1 MADWSPLR
9 LKLADVEG
17 RMTIAWSD
25 LDKLVGG
32 LPRSAYVHDAFWKGA
47 RSAWRGFA
55 TEDVRVGESVTFV
68 RRPSEGEGS
77 EAACQH
83 ANDRSLS
90 REVNVV
96 LVGCVKR
103 KLDHPAPAQDLYTSA
118 LFARE
123 RAYAERHGDRW
134 FVLSA
139 MHGLVEPHTVIQPY
153 EQRLS
158 SMNRSQ
164 RDEWGE
170 RVVRDLQLNLGPLDG
185 KTFEI
190 HAGAAYADSISGRL
204 RSEGADVVEPLRGL
218 AIGER
223 LAWYGTR
230 SREAEQSRSAPTADV
245 TTLLTSLTDE
255 SRQLTPSELLASSPA
270 DLRAPGL
277 YSWWV
282 DSAGAGD
289 LTRGLKEEVA
299 PGLIYAGLA
308 GATRSRSGKRST
320 NTLWGR
326 LTGMHLGS
334 RHEFSTF
341 RLSLGAVLANASG
354 FDEIDEGALTTWMNA
369 HLKVIPVPVQD
380 PDTLDGLETAVL
392 AALDPPLNLQK
403 MPRSSVRSQLSGL
416 RRRYS
421 SRRRR

>member
-9 LKLADVEG
+9 LMLADVDG
-17 RMTIAWSD
+17 RVTIPWSD
-25 LDKLVGG
+25 LDTLVGG
-32 LPRSAYVHDAFWKGA
+32 LPRSAYVHDAFWRGA
-47 RSAWRGFA
+47 RSGWRGFA
-55 TEDVRVGESVTFV
+55 AEDVRVRESVTFV
-68 RRPSEGEGS
+68 RRRIDSERSGATPH
-77 EAACQH
+77 AAVEESVSTT
-83 ANDRSLS
+83 AD
-90 REVNVV
+90 VV

-134 FVLSA
+134 FILSA
-139 MHGLVEPHTVIQPY
+139 LHGLVEPTQLIEPY

-164 RDEWGE
+164 RNEWGE
-170 RVVRDLQLNLGPLDG
+170 RVLRCLQLELGSLAD

-190 HAGAAYADSISGRL
+190 HAGATYADPISGRL
-204 RSEGADVVEPLRGL
+204 RSQGAHVVEPLRGL

-223 LAWYGTR
+223 LAWYR
-230 SREAEQSRSAPTADV
+230 AEPADPALSRSAPSADV
-245 TTLLTSLTDE
+245 STLLASLTDQ
-255 SRQLTPSELLASSPA
+255 SRRLTPSELVESSRPE
-270 DLRAPGL
+270 LRSPGL

-289 LTRGLKEEVA
+289 LTCGLKQEIQ

-308 GATRSRSGKRST
+308 GATRTRSGKRSK

-341 RLSLGAVLANASG
+341 RLSLGSVLASAAG
-354 FDEIDEGALTTWMNA
+354 ADEIDEGDLTTWMYA
-369 HLKVIPVPVQD
+369 HLRVIPIPVDD

-392 AALDPPLNLQK
+392 GALDPPLNLQK
-403 MPRSSVRSQLSGL
+403 MPRSPVRSQLSQL

-421 SRRRR
+421 NK